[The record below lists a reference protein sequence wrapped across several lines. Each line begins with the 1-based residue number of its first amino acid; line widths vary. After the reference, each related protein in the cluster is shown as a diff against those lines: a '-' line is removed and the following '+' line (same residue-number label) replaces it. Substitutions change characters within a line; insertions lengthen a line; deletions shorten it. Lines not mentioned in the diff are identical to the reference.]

1 MRVRALAALGFLV
14 VGTVVSCGAKQESS
28 GAGGDAETF
37 PASAPVGV
45 CGAVTQQHPD
55 EGHTHVN
62 PCSYV
67 DYLTLPP
74 SSGNHYPYW
83 TAYMTYDQPVPE
95 GYWVHNLEHGAIV
108 LTYNCGEAGC
118 ADDIAA
124 AQQMIDAY
132 PIDPVCTMAEGGVRN
147 RFVMTP
153 DPRLDVRFAA
163 SAWGWTLR
171 ANCFDTAPFLA
182 FAQAHYGQGL
192 EPTICTNGE
201 DFIGTSGDPP
211 GCGTD
216 Q

>member
-1 MRVRALAALGFLV
+1 MRARGLAALGFAV
-14 VGTVVSCGAKQESS
+14 VGTVVSCGAKQESE
-28 GAGGDAETF
+28 GGDAAESF

-45 CGAVTQQHPD
+45 CGAVTQQHAS
-55 EGHTHVN
+55 EGYGHVD

-67 DYLTLPP
+67 DYHTLPP

-83 TAYMTYDQPVPE
+83 AKYMTYDQPVPE

-108 LTYNCGEAGC
+108 LSYNCGEAGC

-124 AQQMIDAY
+124 AQQMIDQY
-132 PIDPVCTMAEGGVRN
+132 PVDPLCTMANEGVPH

-163 SAWGWTLR
+163 SAWRWTLR
-171 ANCFDTAPFLA
+171 ANCFDLGPFLA
-182 FAQAHYGQGL
+182 FATAHYGHGL
-192 EPTICTNGE
+192 EPICTDGE
-201 DFIGTSGDPP
+201 DFIGTSGAPP
-211 GCGTD
+211 GCGTN